1 MSGAAWYRQ
10 LKKSG
15 RLTVAACLSPSLLVD
30 ASVAGNRIALPGARL
45 LTLVAIGCVSLGLW
59 RIGSDLGWAG
69 DFMVQD
75 GFLSHWQVW
84 AGAAAGVQYASLRLT
99 RYARG

>member
-1 MSGAAWYRQ
+1 MA
-10 LKKSG
+10 
-15 RLTVAACLSPSLLVD
+15 
-30 ASVAGNRIALPGARL
+30 
-45 LTLVAIGCVSLGLW
+45 LGLW